1 MGRSVVLLNRFYW
14 PDAAATGQMLTDLA
28 EDLTQAGWKVT
39 VIASRT
45 RYALDRR
52 VAPDDKRNGVRVLR
66 AWSTGFGRRSLA
78 GRVLDWVA
86 YLASAFV
93 RLLRAPRHDVIVAM
107 SDPPF
112 LVGLALMVGR
122 FRGTPVVYW
131 VQDLFPQIAG
141 RLGVLTRNGITY
153 RVLAALARR
162 VNRSS
167 DAVITL
173 GPAMTR
179 QAVRAGAPPDRT
191 ACVPNWA
198 DTAAIRPVP
207 PEENPFVREHDL
219 ADRFVVLYSGNAGRA
234 HRFEAVLEAA
244 RRLRAEEDILFLF
257 IGGGA
262 KLPELR
268 AAVEADGLTNVR
280 FTNYV
285 PREELKYSLSAA
297 DVSLVTEDPAVVGH
311 LVPSK
316 TYGIMASG
324 RPLLFVGS
332 ESSDVAAVVREHDC
346 GVVVSPEDSDGLVA
360 AIRRLRADP
369 ALGERMGGRGR
380 EAAVRLYDRKV
391 ATRRWRREVER
402 LLGWSDPVPDAERV
416 GSAL

>member
-1 MGRSVVLLNRFYW
+1 MERSVVLLNRFYW

-28 EDLTQAGWKVT
+28 EDLAQAGWQVM
-39 VIASRT
+39 VIAGRT

-52 VAPDDKRNGVRVLR
+52 VASEEERNGVRIVR
-66 AWSTGFGRRSLA
+66 TWSTGFGRRSLA
-78 GRVLDWVA
+78 GRLVDYIA
-86 YLASAFV
+86 YLSSAFV

-112 LVGLALMVGR
+112 LVGLALTVGW
-122 FRGTPVVYW
+122 FRQTPVVYW

-141 RLGVLTRNGITY
+141 RLGVLKADGFLY
-153 RVLAALARR
+153 RMLAALGRR
-162 VNRSS
+162 LNRSS

-179 QAVRAGAPPDRT
+179 QAVWASAHPDRT
-191 ACVPNWA
+191 VCVPNWA
-198 DTAAIRPVP
+198 DTAAIRSVP
-207 PEENPFVREHDL
+207 PEDNPFVREHGL
-219 ADRFVVLYSGNAGRA
+219 TDRFVVLYSGNAGRA

-244 RRLRAEEDILFLF
+244 RRLRSEEDILFLF

-268 AAVEADGLTNVR
+268 AAVEEEELPNVR
-280 FTNYV
+280 FMDYV
-285 PREELKYSLSAA
+285 AREELRNSLSAA

-324 RPLLFVGS
+324 RPVLFVGS
-332 ESSDVAAVVREHDC
+332 ESSDVAAVVREHGC
-346 GVVVSPEDSDGLVA
+346 GLVVGPDDPDGLVA
-360 AIRRLRADP
+360 ALRRLRADP
-369 ALGERMGGRGR
+369 ALGERLGARGR
-380 EAAVRLYDRKV
+380 EAAVRLYDREV
-391 ATRRWRREVER
+391 ATLRWRLEVER
-402 LLGWSDPVPDAERV
+402 LLGWSGRAAESQRL
-416 GSAL
+416 GSAS